1 MRKVIQM
8 SQRQISWN
16 GEEKSMSL
24 QEVFLVNHSPS
35 HTKERERMITA
46 ISYSHMLSTIHE
58 IGLDWV
64 IGENVAGI
72 LTMVQPGRET
82 EVGSQSTLFGESE
95 PVFKR
100 RQQYVVETICRDL
113 EREGYSVQPVLIPA
127 CSVGAPHRRDRVW
140 FIAHRDG
147 TGLQAQ
153 VGQQAAGTTG
163 DNPWN
168 ASANASGNRDTPC
181 RKSRK
186 WKSMNLSSPH
196 AQIAGEKN
204 PNYRRIF
211 WTFTGYYRNRYRTIL
226 SWKTRT
232 GTIWKNRS
240 YNGWQ
245 KDK

>member
-8 SQRQISWN
+8 SQRQISGN

-35 HTKERERMITA
+35 QAKERERMITA
-46 ISYSHMLSTIHE
+46 ISGHAQGIHE
-58 IGLDWV
+58 IRPDWV

-72 LTMVQPGRET
+72 LTMVQPGQET

-153 VGQQAAGTTG
+153 GAGQQAAGTTG

-181 RKSRK
+181 RKSQEMEIDEFILTPCPD
-186 WKSMNLSSPH
+186 S
-196 AQIAGEKN
+196 
-204 PNYRRIF
+204 RREESQRPDGF
-211 WTFTGYYRNRYRTIL
+211 SGLLRDT
-226 SWKTRT
+226 T
-232 GTIWKNRS
+232 GTDTGQ
-240 YNGWQ
+240 Y
-245 KDK
+245 